1 MGTRVNGTVAAGWE
15 PVREEFAS
23 FAGAAE
29 HSPEAQL
36 VVHRGG
42 RRVVDLW
49 TGEDTGPDTLTG
61 VYSISKGAAH
71 LVVALL
77 VQDGLLDLE
86 RPVTAY
92 WPEFT
97 GYGKERLTV
106 RQLVAHQSGLVNTE
120 EGFDYDEI
128 ADDALIASR
137 LAAARPYWEP
147 GTAYGYHAFVIGA
160 LTGEVVRR
168 VTGRSLQEVYEE
180 RIRAPYGL
188 DLFLGL
194 PQELEDRWRPVLEML
209 PTPDQLVAAAAATA
223 GDRDGDGDGDGA
235 GAAVPELLPVAFNAH
250 REPPMDLVAFANHP
264 RVRAQGPAS
273 AGGVGT
279 ARGVAGMY
287 AAAIGVLD
295 GRPALLEPGTAA
307 EFARL
312 CLAGDDRVTAEQ
324 DHFGLGFERQPAV
337 GPEAFGHSGAAG
349 GLGWA
354 DPATGIAYGY
364 VRRRY
369 AFPGGAAPENGPLTA
384 AVLRAAGAQ

>member
-1 MGTRVNGTVAAGWE
+1 MGTHVHGSVAAGWE
-15 PVREEFAS
+15 PVREEFAA
-23 FAGAAE
+23 FAAAE
-29 HSPEAQL
+29 GHSPEAQL
-36 VVHRGG
+36 AVHHGG

-49 TGEDTGPDTLTG
+49 AGEDTGPDTLTG

-86 RPVTAY
+86 RPVSAY

-97 GYGKERLTV
+97 GHGKERLTV
-106 RQLVAHQSGLVNTE
+106 RQLVSHRSGLINTE

-128 ADDALIASR
+128 ADDALIAAR
-137 LAAARPYWEP
+137 LAHARPYWEP

-160 LTGEVVRR
+160 LTGELVRR

-188 DLFLGL
+188 DLYLGL
-194 PQELEDRWRPVLEML
+194 PQELEGRWKPVLEML
-209 PTPDQLVAAAAATA
+209 ATPEQAASPA
-223 GDRDGDGDGDGA
+223 GG

-264 RVRAQGPAS
+264 RVRRLGPAS
-273 AGGVGT
+273 AGGIGT

-287 AAAIGVLD
+287 AAAIGAAD

-307 EFARL
+307 EWARL
-312 CLAGDDRVTAEQ
+312 HTPGDDRVTPES
-324 DHFGLGFERQPAV
+324 DHFGLGFEQQPAV
-337 GPEAFGHSGAAG
+337 GPRAFGHSGAAG

-364 VRRRY
+364 VRRRF
-369 AFPGGAAPENGPLTA
+369 AFPGGAAPENERLTA
-384 AVLRAAGAQ
+384 AVLRAAAAW

>member
-86 RPVTAY
+86 RPVAAY

-188 DLFLGL
+188 DLYLGL

-209 PTPDQLVAAAAATA
+209 PTPDQLGAAAAATA
-223 GDRDGDGDGDGA
+223 GDRDGDRDGDGA
-235 GAAVPELLPVAFNAH
+235 GAAVPELLPVAFNPH
-250 REPPMDLVAFANHP
+250 REPPLDLV
-264 RVRAQGPAS
+264 
-273 AGGVGT
+273 
-279 ARGVAGMY
+279 
-287 AAAIGVLD
+287 
-295 GRPALLEPGTAA
+295 
-307 EFARL
+307 
-312 CLAGDDRVTAEQ
+312 
-324 DHFGLGFERQPAV
+324 
-337 GPEAFGHSGAAG
+337 
-349 GLGWA
+349 
-354 DPATGIAYGY
+354 
-364 VRRRY
+364 
-369 AFPGGAAPENGPLTA
+369 
-384 AVLRAAGAQ
+384 